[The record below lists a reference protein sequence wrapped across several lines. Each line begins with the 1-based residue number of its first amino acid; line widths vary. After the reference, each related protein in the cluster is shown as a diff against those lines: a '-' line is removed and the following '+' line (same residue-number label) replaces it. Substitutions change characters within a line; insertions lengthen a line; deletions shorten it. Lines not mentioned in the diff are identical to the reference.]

1 MASKE
6 DYLKF
11 MSEVRKVSGVDTLTP
26 DGTELER
33 DDSAYDKLVVKCTTE
48 RRIEGL
54 SIRNAQ
60 GQNDEVAVK
69 PGSKLTTDHTIGI
82 PMAELDRM
90 ADVDFEAYDYMAVQH
105 RIDDPNV
112 EKPYQNPGNLVGP
125 GFAFSESV
133 SVSTHCK
140 LTVN

>member
-1 MASKE
+1 MG
-6 DYLKF
+6 
-11 MSEVRKVSGVDTLTP
+11 RTH
-26 DGTELER
+26 R
-33 DDSAYDKLVVKCTTE
+33 
-48 RRIEGL
+48 L

-82 PMAELDRM
+82 PMAELDRL

-112 EKPYQNPGNLVGP
+112 DKPYQNPGNLVGP
-125 GFAFSESV
+125 NFAFGESV
-133 SVSTHCK
+133 SVSTHYK